1 MSARKLRRYEDAL
14 WHGHW
19 RAEIR
24 VAALLDSLWQTVS
37 KDELIFLKGIGICG
51 LILLCCGFGTTIS
64 AATLSPGPELEVFVR
79 PGCSYCE
86 EAKNFLTKLQRQR
99 PELSVRIRDIAQD
112 ADAFQEL
119 SLLAH
124 RYGIRPVG
132 VPAFY
137 LHGQLIVGF
146 VSAEITG
153 KAIESLL
160 DRAAPSNESDFSDG
174 ASTSGTVTVP
184 FLGPLNV
191 GDLGLPLF
199 TIILGLLDGFNP
211 CAMWVLLFLLSMLV
225 NLHDRKK
232 MFLIGGMFVAVSGL
246 VYFAF
251 MAAWLNLFLVIG
263 ISRITQA
270 LLGAVATIIGLLNVK
285 DFFAFGRG
293 VSVGIPEAA
302 KPGIYAQ
309 VRRVL
314 GAENLV
320 GALSAVAVLGALVNS
335 VELLCTAGLPAIYT
349 RVLTT
354 FALPTAAY
362 YAYLVLY
369 NLAYIADDSL
379 MLAVA
384 VVTLSRE
391 KLQEKG
397 ARWLKLISG
406 VVMLVLGLLLILHSE
421 WLAS

>member
-1 MSARKLRRYEDAL
+1 VRDVSCERCLLLLLVSAIGA
-14 WHGHW
+14 GH
-19 RAEIR
+19 
-24 VAALLDSLWQTVS
+24 TVS
-37 KDELIFLKGIGICG
+37 AADGAPAKDI
-51 LILLCCGFGTTIS
+51 
-64 AATLSPGPELEVFVR
+64 EVFVR
-79 PGCSYCE
+79 PGCRFCK
-86 EAKNFLTKLQRQR
+86 EAERFLQNLRRRR
-99 PELSVRIRDIAQD
+99 PELQVRIRDISKD
-112 ADAFQEL
+112 AEAFQEL
-119 SLLAH
+119 SELAH

-137 LHGQLIVGF
+137 LRGQLIIGF

-160 DRAAPSNESDFSDG
+160 DRAVLSNEGNFSDG

-191 GDLGLPLF
+191 DDLGLPIF

-293 VSVGIPEAA
+293 VSVGIPQAA

-314 GAENLV
+314 AAENLV
-320 GALSAVAVLGALVNS
+320 GALSAVAVLGVLVNT

-354 FALPTAAY
+354 FALPTGAY
-362 YAYLVLY
+362 YGYLVLY
-369 NLAYIADDSL
+369 NLAYIADDGL

-397 ARWLKLISG
+397 ARWLKLTSG
-406 VVMLVLGLLLILHSE
+406 VVMLALGLILIFTPE
-421 WLAS
+421 WLAQRVSVP

>member
-1 MSARKLRRYEDAL
+1 MFRASAVLLLLLVSAIEA
-14 WHGHW
+14 GH
-19 RAEIR
+19 
-24 VAALLDSLWQTVS
+24 TVS
-37 KDELIFLKGIGICG
+37 AAAGAPAKDV
-51 LILLCCGFGTTIS
+51 
-64 AATLSPGPELEVFVR
+64 EVFVR
-79 PGCSYCE
+79 PGCRFCA
-86 EAKNFLTKLQRQR
+86 EAERYLQNLQRRR
-99 PELSVRIRDIAQD
+99 PGLQVRIRDISRD
-112 ADAFQEL
+112 AEAFQEL
-119 SLLAH
+119 SELAH

-137 LHGQLIVGF
+137 LRGQLIIGF
-146 VSAEITG
+146 VGAETTG

-160 DRAAPSNESDFSDG
+160 DRAAPASEGDLSDG
-174 ASTSGTVTVP
+174 ASTHGTVAVP
-184 FLGPLNV
+184 LLGPLNV
-191 GDLGLPLF
+191 GDLGLPIF
-199 TIILGLLDGFNP
+199 TLIVGLLDGFNP

-251 MAAWLNLFLVIG
+251 MAAWLNLFLLIG

-285 DFFAFGRG
+285 DFFAIGRG

-314 GAENLV
+314 AAENLV
-320 GALSAVAVLGALVNS
+320 GALSAVAVLGVLVNT

-354 FALPTAAY
+354 FALPTWAY
-362 YAYLVLY
+362 YGYLVLY
-369 NLAYIADDSL
+369 NLAYIADDGL

-397 ARWLKLISG
+397 ARWLKLTSG
-406 VVMLVLGLLLILHSE
+406 VVMIALGLILIFAPE
-421 WLAS
+421 WLAQRASVP

>member
-1 MSARKLRRYEDAL
+1 MFRASAVLLLLLVSAIEA
-14 WHGHW
+14 GH
-19 RAEIR
+19 
-24 VAALLDSLWQTVS
+24 TVS
-37 KDELIFLKGIGICG
+37 AAAGAPAKDV
-51 LILLCCGFGTTIS
+51 
-64 AATLSPGPELEVFVR
+64 EVFVR
-79 PGCSYCE
+79 PGCRFCA
-86 EAKNFLTKLQRQR
+86 EAERYLQNLQRRR
-99 PELSVRIRDIAQD
+99 PGLQVRIRDISRD
-112 ADAFQEL
+112 AEAFQEL
-119 SLLAH
+119 SELAH

-137 LHGQLIVGF
+137 LRGQLIIGF
-146 VSAEITG
+146 VGAETTG

-160 DRAAPSNESDFSDG
+160 DRAAPASEGDLSDG
-174 ASTSGTVTVP
+174 ASTHGTVAVP
-184 FLGPLNV
+184 LLGPLNV
-191 GDLGLPLF
+191 GDLGLPIF
-199 TIILGLLDGFNP
+199 TIIVGLLDGFNP

-251 MAAWLNLFLVIG
+251 MAAWLNLFLLIG

-285 DFFAFGRG
+285 DFFAIGRG

-314 GAENLV
+314 AAENLV
-320 GALSAVAVLGALVNS
+320 GALSAVAVLGVLVNT

-354 FALPTAAY
+354 FALPTWAY
-362 YAYLVLY
+362 YGYLVLY
-369 NLAYIADDSL
+369 NLAYIADDGL

-397 ARWLKLISG
+397 ARWLKLTSG
-406 VVMLVLGLLLILHSE
+406 VVMIALGLILIFAPE
-421 WLAS
+421 WLAQRASVP